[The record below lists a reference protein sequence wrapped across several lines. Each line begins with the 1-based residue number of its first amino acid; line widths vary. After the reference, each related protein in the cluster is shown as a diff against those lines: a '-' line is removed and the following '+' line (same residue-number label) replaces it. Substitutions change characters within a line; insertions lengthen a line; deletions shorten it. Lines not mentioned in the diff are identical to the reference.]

1 MNAEHASVVSL
12 EWEIYNEIM
21 LKTNFSMELSN
32 NFPVTLSLKNLTEE
46 EIEERKKNYGR
57 IN

>member
-21 LKTNFSMELSN
+21 LKNNFNMEIPN
-32 NFPVTLSLKNLTEE
+32 NFPVTLELKNLTEE
-46 EIEERKKNYGR
+46 EIEERIKQL
-57 IN
+57 

>member
-12 EWEIYNEIM
+12 EWEIYNAIVA
-21 LKTNFSMELSN
+21 KTNFSMELSN

-46 EIEERKKNYGR
+46 EIEERIKQL
-57 IN
+57 